1 MLKGPALKSSG
12 LHISV
17 FQGGPDRGAFN
28 MFENLFKKCSKIR
41 KKVKTYKFK
50 NYIDFNV
57 DLIMFLILKNIGPR
71 IEDGVLLASALAKF
85 FYEYG
90 LVFHPHMKWSILI
103 LHSEL

>member
-57 DLIMFLILKNIGPR
+57 DLINVPNSEKYRPKDLRLGAF
-71 IEDGVLLASALAKF
+71 
-85 FYEYG
+85 
-90 LVFHPHMKWSILI
+90 SICPQK
-103 LHSEL
+103 